1 MLNVMAIWINCLQRR
16 TYWRGGMRPF
26 GFSAG
31 LLMMRLRQTGSAI
44 GLPDALLDGKEL
56 LHEFQ
61 CPPATGNRA
70 RQACFGSKRGQT
82 PVAAAD
88 G

>member
-1 MLNVMAIWINCLQRR
+1 
-16 TYWRGGMRPF
+16 
-26 GFSAG
+26 
-31 LLMMRLRQTGSAI
+31 LMMGLRQIRPAI
-44 GLPDALLDGKEL
+44 GLPGALLDGKEL
-56 LHEFQ
+56 IHEFL

-70 RQACFGSKRGQT
+70 RQACFRSKHGQT